1 MRAYEFIVEAVK
13 KPTRNTGL
21 HPSISKITI
30 DDVPK
35 PFIDAFKERGITNP
49 NTITAYYKVSGKETK
64 AMGGPENIDYST
76 TPNKRIVKLFGEP
89 NSFRGTNKSN
99 PRNINYL
106 PPDQV
111 NWLKSDPER
120 FGQFIYGGQKAK
132 IVPDP
137 KQGYRMEFDKPEDQQ
152 RAQDGY
158 TYRGRGHVQIT
169 GRDQYAKVSQELF
182 GDDRLVKNPDLVNDP
197 SIGLRASAAYAKV
210 FGKGDKDQSTDPTSS
225 LNKALITV
233 GGDPKKYSPGSRM
246 YQSQIDGINT
256 FAQNLAD
263 PNFKKQHDQHYASVQ
278 LDKQPASPVTQVA
291 KTEPGMLDK
300 LKAFGQQVG
309 QNISNVLIKPAQ
321 AGATSP
327 QPSFAPGAQGA
338 PLPINEPQTTNNIT
352 TNTQSTPVQPKQPTD
367 TSKNTAFEEDSELDE
382 MAGEIHG
389 GVRKVLMDK
398 GYKYLGSGIDKQA
411 YLEPKT
417 GQVLLIFGY
426 RKNVDDF
433 SPDQRMFI
441 DWINYC
447 NKNKNNTH
455 LPKFSGF
462 ESFQFQ
468 GKNYIQA
475 RMEHLV
481 ELPQTIR
488 NVIYLLD
495 EAAKYAGRGN
505 FDRAWEKISDWAE
518 QESFDNDDEP
528 EWFDT
533 EKVITLLGGLE
544 QAKGLL
550 RTVYLVKKFAK
561 LHQFSL
567 DLHSG
572 NFMMRIDGTIVVNDP
587 FVLWLN

>member
-1 MRAYEFIVEAVK
+1 MRAEEFAV
-13 KPTRNTGL
+13 
-21 HPSISKITI
+21 
-30 DDVPK
+30 
-35 PFIDAFKERGITNP
+35 
-49 NTITAYYKVSGKETK
+49 
-64 AMGGPENIDYST
+64 
-76 TPNKRIVKLFGEP
+76 
-89 NSFRGTNKSN
+89 
-99 PRNINYL
+99 
-106 PPDQV
+106 
-111 NWLKSDPER
+111 
-120 FGQFIYGGQKAK
+120 
-132 IVPDP
+132 
-137 KQGYRMEFDKPEDQQ
+137 
-152 RAQDGY
+152 
-158 TYRGRGHVQIT
+158 
-169 GRDQYAKVSQELF
+169 
-182 GDDRLVKNPDLVNDP
+182 
-197 SIGLRASAAYAKV
+197 
-210 FGKGDKDQSTDPTSS
+210 
-225 LNKALITV
+225 
-233 GGDPKKYSPGSRM
+233 
-246 YQSQIDGINT
+246 
-256 FAQNLAD
+256 
-263 PNFKKQHDQHYASVQ
+263 
-278 LDKQPASPVTQVA
+278 
-291 KTEPGMLDK
+291 
-300 LKAFGQQVG
+300 
-309 QNISNVLIKPAQ
+309 
-321 AGATSP
+321 
-327 QPSFAPGAQGA
+327 
-338 PLPINEPQTTNNIT
+338 
-352 TNTQSTPVQPKQPTD
+352 
-367 TSKNTAFEEDSELDE
+367 E

-389 GVRKVLMDK
+389 NVRKVLMDK

-411 YLEPKT
+411 YLEPST

-475 RMEHLV
+475 RMEPLQ

-533 EKVITLLGGLE
+533 EKVIGLLGGLE

-550 RTVYLVKKFAK
+550 KTVYLVKKFAK
-561 LHQFSL
+561 MHQFSL

-587 FVLWLN
+587 FVLWLNQ